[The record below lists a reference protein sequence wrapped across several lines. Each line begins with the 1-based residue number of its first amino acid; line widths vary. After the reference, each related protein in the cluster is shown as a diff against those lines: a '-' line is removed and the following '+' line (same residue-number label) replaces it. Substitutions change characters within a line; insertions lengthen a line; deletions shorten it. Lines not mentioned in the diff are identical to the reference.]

1 MQFPPKNELPIRYK
15 PEYDKQWV
23 ANVPGVDPSLS
34 ALLPYSTQGAMLP
47 RRPCTIEKKE
57 NEGIVHNDRR
67 GS

>member
-15 PEYDKQWV
+15 PEYCMQWF

-47 RRPCTIEKKE
+47 RRPCTIEKRK
-57 NEGIVHNDRR
+57 
-67 GS
+67 